1 MTGLPRTRRHR
12 RSRVLLGLCLL
23 LPLHPARGAEPLSI
37 AMTADRWQS
46 KGNVEFV
53 RMEGFPLGL
62 LRVND
67 GGAVLKNLH
76 FANGTIEFDIQ
87 PIGQD
92 IPGIRFR
99 RRDDATA
106 EEFYLRPG
114 PNCPA
119 SDDCVQYAPVTHGL
133 MLWDIYP
140 EYQAG
145 APLREDGWNHIRLV
159 ISGRRMDV
167 FVNRATS
174 PVLAVGRLE
183 GDALE
188 GGLQLDGPANFANLT
203 VARDAVDGL
212 SPQPA
217 PDPAAADIRLV
228 RNWQVSTA
236 ATLPIGHD
244 LAYAEMPAGSSPWN
258 GIVAERYGLVNL
270 SRRYGSPTGRGIG
283 AVAWLKTSIDS
294 DHDQTRR
301 VSIGWAREVWV
312 FVNGKP
318 SFAGNNLYYPESARK
333 SPDGRLSLENGSFDL
348 PLRKGRNQIAI
359 ALGND
364 FPGSASHWGWGME
377 LRLDDLDGIKLLDG
391 DGAIADR
398 P

>member
-1 MTGLPRTRRHR
+1 MTGLPRMRYQG

-23 LPLHPARGAEPLSI
+23 LPLRFAWGAEPLRI

-62 LRVND
+62 MRVNG
-67 GGAVLKNLH
+67 GGAALKDLN

-92 IPGIRFR
+92 IPGISFR

-119 SDDCVQYAPVTHGL
+119 SDDCVQYAPETHGI
-133 MLWDIYP
+133 MMWDIYP

-167 FVNRATS
+167 FVNRA
-174 PVLAVGRLE
+174 PLPALVVGRLE

-188 GGLQLDGPANFANLT
+188 GGLQLNGPARFANLT

-212 SPQPA
+212 SPEPS
-217 PDPAAADIRLV
+217 PDPAAEDARLV
-228 RNWQVSTA
+228 RNWQVSAA
-236 ATLPIGHD
+236 ATRPSGHD
-244 LAYAEMPAGSSPWN
+244 LAYAEMPAGSAPWSA
-258 GIVAERYGLVNL
+258 IVAERYGLVNL
-270 SRRYGSPTGRGIG
+270 SRRYGSPTGRGADAI
-283 AVAWLKTSIDS
+283 AWLKTSIDS
-294 DHDQTRR
+294 DRDQDKH
-301 VSIGWAREVWV
+301 VSIGWTRAVWV

-318 SFAGNNLYYPESARK
+318 SFADKNLYYPESARK
-333 SPDGRLSLENGSFDL
+333 SPDGRLSLDNGSFDL

-359 ALGND
+359 ALSND

-377 LRLDDLDGIKLLDG
+377 LRLDDLDGIRSSGRADA
-391 DGAIADR
+391 GAGR

>member
-1 MTGLPRTRRHR
+1 
-12 RSRVLLGLCLL
+12 
-23 LPLHPARGAEPLSI
+23 
-37 AMTADRWQS
+37 
-46 KGNVEFV
+46 
-53 RMEGFPLGL
+53 MEGFPLGL
-62 LRVND
+62 LRVNG
-67 GGAVLKNLH
+67 GGATLKNLD
-76 FANGTIEFDIQ
+76 FADGTIEFDIQ

-92 IPGIRFR
+92 IPGISFR

-119 SDDCVQYAPVTHGL
+119 SDDCIQYAPVTHGL

-145 APLREDGWNHIRLV
+145 APIRPDGWNHIRLV

-167 FVNRATS
+167 FVNRAPL
-174 PVLAVGRLE
+174 PVLTVGRLE

-212 SPQPA
+212 SPQPVRDA
-217 PDPAAADIRLV
+217 AAADARLV
-228 RNWQVSTA
+228 RNWQVSA
-236 ATLPIGHD
+236 ATPQSGHD
-244 LAYAEMPAGSSPWN
+244 PAYAELPGGSTPWS
-258 GIVAERYGLVNL
+258 GIAAERYGLVNL
-270 SRRYGSPTGRGIG
+270 SRRFGSPTGRGIG

-294 DHDQTRR
+294 DRAQDKH
-301 VSIGWAREVWV
+301 VSIGWAREIWV

-318 SFAGNNLYYPESARK
+318 SFAGRNLYYPESARK

-348 PLRKGRNQIAI
+348 PLQKGRNQIAI

-364 FPGSASHWGWGME
+364 FPGSATHWGWGME
-377 LRLDDLDGIKLLDG
+377 LRLDDLDGIKLPAGNDAG
-391 DGAIADR
+391 PSR